1 MLSRHG
7 PKFTQR
13 FLKRGSCRAL
23 NTTPAFFSPR
33 TRPRHSKDSEPKTEP
48 VIYELP
54 KEDVKNDKPA
64 ARPRLSLLEQQ
75 ARLEK
80 ALVRR
85 LAHAKGAAG
94 AGTKAS
100 IQGSK
105 EHNDLAG
112 FLAFAERGKL
122 SRESTVYK
130 GTHYEYTVLESLKQF
145 GFHLQRTGKSNDKG
159 IDLLGHWRLPGK
171 PYEIKVLV
179 QCKVSRGTPSAIRE
193 LEGAYIGAPNEWQG
207 DNVLTL
213 LATSKPLTP
222 GVLEG
227 IQRSP
232 SAIGALFIAPDGL
245 VQQFVWNSVAG
256 ERGLAGVGVTAKYT
270 QAQSRASDAP
280 EGATKTI
287 KTVAL
292 TWKGQPFIARLNA
305 S

>member
-7 PKFTQR
+7 LLSTQR
-13 FLKRGSCRAL
+13 SLKRGSCRTFNTITAL
-23 NTTPAFFSPR
+23 SSPR
-33 TRPRHSKDSEPKTEP
+33 ARPGNSKESESKTKQIVYKP
-48 VIYELP
+48 P
-54 KEDVKNDKPA
+54 KEDVKSDKPV
-64 ARPRLSLLEQQ
+64 ARPILSLLEQQ

-130 GTHYEYTVLESLKQF
+130 GTHYEYTVMESLKEF

-159 IDLLGHWRLPGK
+159 IDLLGHWKLPGK

-179 QCKVSRGTPSAIRE
+179 QCKLSRGTPSAVRE

-227 IQRSP
+227 VQRSP
-232 SAIGALFIAPDGL
+232 SALGALFIAPDGL

-270 QAQSRASDAP
+270 QAQSRAKDAV
-280 EGATKTI
+280 EGATQTI

-292 TWKGQPFIARLNA
+292 TWKGQPFIARMNA
-305 S
+305 T